1 MHEGKGGSYIR
12 DPETGELTLVQR
24 TEEAKA
30 ATIAA
35 SDGASSSPVAEAEGT
50 AASVDTPP
58 ARPTNK
64 SVKKEV

>member
-12 DPETGELTLVQR
+12 NPETGELTLVQR

-30 ATIAA
+30 AKPA

-50 AASVDTPP
+50 AASADKAAAKPS
-58 ARPTNK
+58 RNK
-64 SVKKEV
+64 

>member
-30 ATIAA
+30 GKLA
-35 SDGASSSPVAEAEGT
+35 SDGASSSPAAEAEGT
-50 AASVDTPP
+50 AASADTPTPPKP
-58 ARPTNK
+58 ARQK
-64 SVKKEV
+64 

>member
-12 DPETGELTLVQR
+12 NEDGSLTLVQR

-30 ATIAA
+30 AKTA

-50 AASVDTPP
+50 AASADDAPSKN
-58 ARPTNK
+58 AR
-64 SVKKEV
+64 KK

>member
-24 TEEAKA
+24 TKEAKA
-30 ATIAA
+30 GEPA
-35 SDGASSSPVAEAEGT
+35 SADNPPV
-50 AASVDTPP
+50 
-58 ARPTNK
+58 RPTSK

>member
-12 DPETGELTLVQR
+12 DPETGELTLLQR

-30 ATIAA
+30 AKPA

-50 AASVDTPP
+50 AASAGTTS
-58 ARPTNK
+58 AKPTSK
-64 SVKKEV
+64 SVRKEA